1 MNNASK
7 ILLAVGTGIAVG
19 AVLGILYA
27 PEEGSETRKKI
38 MKKSRKLAGVVNDS
52 IDEGRESLE
61 EIKDVLQKQ
70 ISKVN
75 RKIEEFKVN

>member
-7 ILLAVGTGIAVG
+7 ILLAVGTGIVVG
-19 AVLGILYA
+19 TALGILYA
-27 PEEGSETRKKI
+27 PEEGYETRKKI
-38 MKKSRKLAGVVNDS
+38 MKKSKKLVGVVNDS
-52 IDEGRESLE
+52 IDEDRESLE
-61 EIKDVLQKQ
+61 EIKEVLQKQ